1 MSAPV
6 PDNKAA
12 IDFLTKVYPNGPWVL
27 TAIRTDRK
35 AIETKTFYPVQEQE
49 LLSWLKSYNGDRNL
63 YWSVNPPTR
72 DLSKKAEREDIKEV
86 AYLHVD
92 IDPRAG
98 EDLEA
103 ERVRC
108 ADLFGPKLPT
118 GVPEPTAIIFSGG
131 GYQGFWK
138 LETPIP
144 VNGELALAE
153 DAKRW
158 NQQLE
163 ILFGGDNCHNIDRI
177 MRLPGTINVP
187 DAKKIKKGRKP
198 ELAKLVSWAPE
209 AIYPLT
215 KFTQAQAVQSPD
227 LKGFTS
233 PERTVKISG
242 NVERLADINELDQ
255 WNVPDRVKVIC
266 VQGRHPDEPKE
277 GDNSRSMWVFDCVC
291 QLLRCNVPNEVVFSI
306 LTDPDYGISES
317 ILEKGNNAERY
328 ALRQIE
334 RATEEIVD
342 PWLRKLNEE
351 YAVVKNV
358 GGKCRVIEEVM
369 DPVLNRSRLT
379 RISFEDFRNSY
390 MNKTVQA
397 GTKKDGKTPHMVP
410 VGKWWLE
417 HPDRREFK
425 TIVFAPN
432 MEVPNSYNLWKGYG
446 CEARPGDC
454 SLFLDHIKRN
464 VCSNDET
471 TYRYLLG
478 WLARA
483 VQQPA
488 SQGEVAIVLRGG
500 RGVGKSF
507 FAKHFG
513 ALFGRHYLPISNPSH
528 LVGNFNSHLRD
539 VVVLFA
545 DEAFYAGDKK
555 HGSILK
561 TLITEETIAIEAKGV
576 DVETSPNF
584 VHLIMASNEDHVVPA
599 AIDERRYLVLN
610 VSAEQQQ
617 QKPYFRAIKEQLD
630 AGGYEA
636 LLHLLL
642 TYDLTDYEVRDVP
655 RTTAL
660 DDQKNASLNGF
671 TRMFYDWLVAG
682 ILPAAASA
690 LTDQLRKPDRFA
702 PFVGTAELTE
712 FYKAHRTHT
721 DPPATFN
728 AVAETFNRL
737 GFRKGRIKDVSGY
750 HLPPLQEARKMW
762 DVKQA
767 PGQWKAR
774 DNEQW
779 SWDPFQGSRNNGAN
793 R

>member
-1 MSAPV
+1 MSNDATGAAAT
-6 PDNKAA
+6 PDNQAA
-12 IDFLTKVYPNGPWVL
+12 ADFLKLVYPEGPWVL

-35 AIETKTFYPVQEQE
+35 AIETRTFRPTDVEA
-49 LLSWLKSYNGDRNL
+49 LLSWLKQHNGERNI
-63 YWSVNPPTR
+63 YWSVNPPLR
-72 DLSKKAEREDIKEV
+72 ALSKKADREDIKEV

-98 EDLEA
+98 EYLA
-103 ERVRC
+103 SERVRC
-108 ADLFGPKLPT
+108 AALLTDHLPS
-118 GVPEPTAIIFSGG
+118 GIPQPTAVVFSGG

-138 LETPIP
+138 LDAPIP
-144 VNGELALAE
+144 INGDLSLAE
-153 DAKRW
+153 DAKRY

-163 ILFGGDNCHNIDRI
+163 LVFGGDNCHNIDRI

-187 DAKKIKKGRKP
+187 DERKRRKGREP
-198 ELAKLVSWAPE
+198 ELATLISWVPE
-209 AIYPLT
+209 NVYTLD
-215 KFTQAQAVQSPD
+215 KFTPAPAVQSPD
-227 LKGFTS
+227 LPGLS
-233 PERTVKISG
+233 SG
-242 NVERLADINELDQ
+242 PSKVQVGGNIERLADIVELDR

-266 VQGRHPDEPKE
+266 VQGKDPEEPKE
-277 GDNSRSMWVFDCVC
+277 SDNSRSQWVFDVCC
-291 QLLRCNVPNEVVFSI
+291 QLVRCKVPDQVIFSI

-317 ILEKGNNAERY
+317 ILEKASSAEKY
-328 ALRQIE
+328 AIRQIE
-334 RATEEIVD
+334 RAHDEVID

-351 YAVVKNV
+351 YAVVKNI

-379 RISFEDFRNSY
+379 RISFDDFRNSY
-390 MNKTVQA
+390 MNKKVQA
-397 GTKKDGKTPHMVP
+397 GVARDGTTPRMVP
-410 VGKWWLE
+410 VGRWWLE

-432 MEVPNSYNLWKGYG
+432 KEVPNSYNLWKGYG

-464 VCSNDET
+464 ICSNDET

-513 ALFGRHYLPISNPSH
+513 ALFGRHYLMVSNSSH

-555 HGSILK
+555 HGPILK
-561 TLITEETIAIEAKGV
+561 TLITEETITIEAKGV
-576 DVETSPNF
+576 DVESCPNY

-599 AIDERRYLVLN
+599 GLDERRYLVLN

-617 QKPYFRAIKEQLD
+617 KKVYFRAIKEQLD

-655 RTTAL
+655 STAAL
-660 DDQKNASLNGF
+660 DEQKAKS
-671 TRMFYDWLVAG
+671 
-682 ILPAAASA
+682 
-690 LTDQLRKPDRFA
+690 
-702 PFVGTAELTE
+702 
-712 FYKAHRTHT
+712 
-721 DPPATFN
+721 
-728 AVAETFNRL
+728 
-737 GFRKGRIKDVSGY
+737 
-750 HLPPLQEARKMW
+750 LPPLQDWLHKLAQSGEVPAPEPGTPMQAIRRKWRMISSTEIVALIEKHYKVLL
-762 DVKQA
+762 DTREI
-767 PGQWKAR
+767 KALLGEKGMGLTHQR
-774 DNEQW
+774 KENIHGFALPHLSVFRQKLNEVLNLKLPFD
-779 SWDPFQGSRNNGAN
+779 DPAEDFTGIDFDYDPSPF
-793 R
+793 